1 MKTDTKQF
9 FTYMFCLMMGYAVS
23 YWEFD
28 GRYTFACVA
37 VAGGFGGIFLE
48 IFNIKAYLAAAENR
62 AIDAKYP
69 NRD

>member
-1 MKTDTKQF
+1 
-9 FTYMFCLMMGYAVS
+9 MMGYAVS